1 MKNKKKPP
9 RGKKNSNVT
18 DVELA
23 TAQMLAQNCLK
34 DYGNI
39 LSHVERLTLQRFL
52 RALGGGK
59 SEGKKK
65 DDPAT
70 MVYKV
75 LNITLNVNNTVR
87 NRKAREHRE

>member
-1 MKNKKKPP
+1 MTKRKKTPRGNKK
-9 RGKKNSNVT
+9 SNVT

-23 TAQMLAQNCLK
+23 TAQMLARNCLK

-70 MVYKV
+70 MVDKV